1 MPLRLF
7 REKELSDEELL
18 GKFKVSENM
27 EWLGQLYKRYMQL
40 VYGVCLKYFKDREK
54 ASDGVMEV
62 FEKLVQE
69 LPRNDVSNFKSWLY
83 VVTKN
88 YCLMTIRHE
97 KSIYNKEDIFKK
109 EQLTFMENQ
118 LDWHPFENNG
128 HEIPETSLA
137 GCIEKLKE
145 HQKKCIEMFYIENKC
160 YNEISGELCV
170 EIKKVK
176 SHIQNGKRMLKIC
189 IDHAYDQQ

>member
-7 REKELSDEELL
+7 RGKEFSDEEILE
-18 GKFKVSENM
+18 KFKVSDDM
-27 EWLGQLYKRYMQL
+27 EWLGRLYKRYMQL
-40 VYGVCLKYFKDREK
+40 VYGVCLKYFKDRER
-54 ASDGVMEV
+54 ASDGVMDI

-69 LPRNDVSNFKSWLY
+69 LPRNDVKNFKSWLY

-88 YCLMTIRHE
+88 YCLMTIRHD
-97 KSIYNKEDIFKK
+97 KSVQNKVDIFRN

-128 HEIPETSLA
+128 NDIPETALLK
-137 GCIEKLKE
+137 CIENLKE
-145 HQKKCIEMFYIENKC
+145 HQKRCVEMFYMEKRC
-160 YNEISGELCV
+160 YNEISGELHI

-189 IDHAYDQQ
+189 IDNAYDK